1 MTALRQIVGELLGL
15 FVEDGSLALV
25 LIALVAAAAV
35 LAKLAVPGALV
46 GLLLLAG
53 SLAALT
59 ENVLRA
65 RRKAA
70 PSLPRGLG

>member
-1 MTALRQIVGELLGL
+1 MSALRQIVGELLGL

-25 LIALVAAAAV
+25 LIALVAAAAI
-35 LAKLAVPGALV
+35 LAKLAVTGALV

-65 RRKAA
+65 RR
-70 PSLPRGLG
+70 LQRR

>member
-1 MTALRQIVGELLGL
+1 MSALRQIVGELLGL

-35 LAKLAVPGALV
+35 LAKLAVAGALV

-65 RRKAA
+65 RR
-70 PSLPRGLG
+70 LQRR